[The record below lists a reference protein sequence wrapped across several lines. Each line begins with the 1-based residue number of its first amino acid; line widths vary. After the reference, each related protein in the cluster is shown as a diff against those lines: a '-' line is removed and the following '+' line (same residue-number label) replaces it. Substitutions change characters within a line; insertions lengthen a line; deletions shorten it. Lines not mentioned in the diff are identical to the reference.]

1 MGDVRVILVG
11 DDVVGLTEEL
21 SLGSVAA
28 EGVLWVTVELL
39 GVAVEAEVA
48 AALLVTP

>member
-11 DDVVGLTEEL
+11 DDAVGLTEEL

-28 EGVLWVTVELL
+28 EGVL
-39 GVAVEAEVA
+39 
-48 AALLVTP
+48 